1 MRPEVARRLLNIE
14 ELEYSLATDDEPYEA
29 ACQSRFSSPEIVAV
43 LGDVIRRLRLLKGT
57 RAAIGR
63 KGFGTDLKTLSEA
76 SAEDFMEALNI
87 AKPSDCIGSAM
98 SRPGMPAKVKTALRT
113 LLLSTSD
120 VPGTEGRKTAL
131 RFNGHGNNL
140 KFGAASF
147 FVTPNFADT
156 YSPLVLQLHEG
167 PGKRSHLDIRGA
179 SQRAG
184 PDLRSPAPTM
194 PSLER
199 MHQIVAADPRAQAK
213 FFLLMTELHYR
224 YIIGVERL
232 FVGRA
237 TLARQAVSTEDDVAA
252 SLQPCVA
259 PATTDVQA
267 PFEAQGRGFT
277 HGHGKGHSVIG
288 PTMAWLRSAAVGG
301 LRTAA
306 RKLRTALL
314 STAETVQYEAA
325 NEPARQ
331 LGLPDVAPEPFT
343 ARQQRQSRMDGG
355 EEEDGTLREE
365 VPLGPPVEQPHVVE
379 ERARA
384 AAENRMPAIG
394 AAAYRGLPLTGA
406 FQSTFPSYRQRTSF
420 GQLGGAPQ
428 PAMAASH
435 ASLFETN
442 EDGSIQEIVK
452 SDGLPASVEE
462 INADADAWA
471 VAFSHDF
478 FCNICSNHEHDC
490 TETCVK
496 YVKKKL
502 EAKAVSYTHLTLPT
516 KRIV

>member
-1 MRPEVARRLLNIE
+1 M
-14 ELEYSLATDDEPYEA
+14 
-29 ACQSRFSSPEIVAV
+29 
-43 LGDVIRRLRLLKGT
+43 IRRLRLLKGT

-87 AKPSDCIGSAM
+87 AKPSDCIGSAI

-131 RFNGHGNNL
+131 RFDGHGNNL

-167 PGKRSHLDIRGA
+167 PGKRSHLDICGGALTRAGGA
-179 SQRAG
+179 SQPAG

-224 YIIGVERL
+224 YIIGLERL
-232 FVGRA
+232 HVGRTA
-237 TLARQAVSTEDDVAA
+237 LARQAVSTEDEVAA

-259 PATTDVQA
+259 PGTIDVQA

-288 PTMAWLRSAAVGG
+288 PTMTWLRSAVVKGV
-301 LRTAA
+301 RTAA
-306 RKLRTALL
+306 RQLRTALL
-314 STAETVQYEAA
+314 STAVTVQYEAA

-343 ARQQRQSRMDGG
+343 ARQQRQSRMNGG
-355 EEEDGTLREE
+355 E
-365 VPLGPPVEQPHVVE
+365 
-379 ERARA
+379 
-384 AAENRMPAIG
+384 
-394 AAAYRGLPLTGA
+394 
-406 FQSTFPSYRQRTSF
+406 
-420 GQLGGAPQ
+420 
-428 PAMAASH
+428 
-435 ASLFETN
+435 
-442 EDGSIQEIVK
+442 
-452 SDGLPASVEE
+452 
-462 INADADAWA
+462 
-471 VAFSHDF
+471 
-478 FCNICSNHEHDC
+478 
-490 TETCVK
+490 
-496 YVKKKL
+496 
-502 EAKAVSYTHLTLPT
+502 
-516 KRIV
+516 